1 MNWDLSDDEIIRKDL
16 KDAQETI
23 KNLQDELTL
32 ANMKIQSLQESIEEL
47 IVMGKDFVDTA
58 TLSLRG

>member
-23 KNLQDELTL
+23 KNLRDELTL